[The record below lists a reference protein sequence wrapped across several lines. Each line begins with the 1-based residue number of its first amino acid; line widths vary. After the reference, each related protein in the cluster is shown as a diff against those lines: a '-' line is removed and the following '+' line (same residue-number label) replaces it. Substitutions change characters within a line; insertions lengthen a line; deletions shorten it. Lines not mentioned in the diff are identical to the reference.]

1 MGTRDQHGLNPG
13 FDALGSLFRHTEK
26 FDIAA
31 HLSRITDI
39 CLCNFRDTF
48 RINVVKG
55 HSGMKSDRSQDR
67 DLSGSVQTLD
77 IGRGICLRIAKLRSQ
92 SQGLL
97 KLHALL
103 RHFRQDK
110 VCRSVDDTHN
120 LRNMISGQAL
130 L

>member
-39 CLCNFRDTF
+39 CRCNFRDTF

-92 SQGLL
+92 SQGFL
-97 KLHALL
+97 KTPCPPPP
-103 RHFRQDK
+103 F
-110 VCRSVDDTHN
+110 S
-120 LRNMISGQAL
+120 SG
-130 L
+130 